1 MGIASKIKKELSDKG
16 NHNEAWEMLYYRCKY
31 AAASLLGKIWSEE
44 HYAQWFYHLFTG
56 KRLNLQSPKYFD
68 EKIWWLKLHNRDPL
82 LTKCSDKYAVRKYVK
97 ECGYEDILIPQYAVL
112 DSVKQLD
119 FEKYHEEIVVKCT
132 HNSGGHVFYDPRK
145 PLTKKQEKT
154 AKKRLKFILKHN
166 ASVLSHEWNYKN
178 IPPRIIVEKVIR
190 NANGGLPLDY
200 KFMCFN
206 GKVRCMFTCTD
217 RHSEDGLKVTF
228 FDNDWN
234 QMTFERHYPAAKV
247 GSIPK
252 PVNFELMKNL
262 AEKLAD
268 GIVFVRVDFYEI
280 NNKVYFGEMTFF
292 PGSGMEEFY
301 PEKYDRILGDWIKL
315 PRA

>member
-31 AAASLLGKIWSEE
+31 AAASFLGKIWSEE

-56 KRLNLQSPKYFD
+56 KHLNLQSPKYFD

-82 LTKCSDKYAVRKYVK
+82 LTKCSDKYAVREYVK
-97 ECGYEDILIPQYAVL
+97 ECDYENILIPQYAVL

-119 FEKYHEEIVVKCT
+119 FDKYHEEIVVKCT

-190 NANGGLPLDY
+190 NANGELPILFTSIGRWWGTNPVTHSQEEIDLVANDGKDY
-200 KFMCFN
+200 IFGECKWRNDKTDLSVLCELKAKADIFSKNKNNTYYALFSKS
-206 GKVRCMFTCTD
+206 GFTD
-217 RHSEDGLKVTF
+217 AVINE
-228 FDNDWN
+228 
-234 QMTFERHYPAAKV
+234 AKSDS
-247 GSIPK
+247 SII
-252 PVNFELMKNL
+252 
-262 AEKLAD
+262 LAD
-268 GIVFVRVDFYEI
+268 LNEI
-280 NNKVYFGEMTFF
+280 MNF
-292 PGSGMEEFY
+292 
-301 PEKYDRILGDWIKL
+301 
-315 PRA
+315 